1 MLIAPFKVVLDAMIT
16 TTSPRHPLP
25 DGQLELLGAV
35 DTVTGAMTRIESGGA
50 ALLVDCGIAQ
60 GREAARWVFPEAARD
75 VDAVLLTHGH
85 NDHVGSLPMLL
96 DGGFD
101 RPIYGTR
108 ATLEVAELVLRD
120 GLSLNG
126 ASERD
131 LRTFRQR
138 FRDLAHAVPYDTA
151 VEVPGFSGTTTFREA
166 GHILGSASMDLQ
178 SDRARVIVSG
188 DLGRPDSPILRDYCE
203 SWGERPVDLVVME
216 STYGDREHRCSH
228 DDVERELERIVR
240 SAAERR
246 GHILVPAF
254 AIGRTQTLL
263 YHLNTLI
270 EARRVPNI
278 PVAVDTPMGLRV
290 TETYSES
297 RRLFDAEALEKIA
310 HGDDPLDFEGLYAV
324 WKGRDSARLRDVPGP
339 MLIIAGS
346 GMCTGGRIVGH
357 LQELLPLDST
367 TVLFVGFQAPGTP
380 GRAIQEAAQVRSR
393 SAGASAGSGST
404 RSGTVRLAHESVP
417 VRATIETLS
426 GLSAHADRGELLRWL
441 RAIPSPGR
449 VALHHGEVEAQ
460 EGFRRW
466 AGEILRSPASP
477 A

>member
-1 MLIAPFKVVLDAMIT
+1 MIEIT
-16 TTSPRHPLP
+16 TARHLLP
-25 DGQLELLGAV
+25 DGRLELLGAV
-35 DTVTGAMTRIESGGA
+35 DAVTGAMTRIESGGA

-75 VDAVLLTHGH
+75 ANAVLLTHGH
-85 NDHVGSLPMLL
+85 NDHVGSLPILL

-101 RPIYGTR
+101 GPIYGTR

-120 GLSLNG
+120 GLSLSG

-131 LRTFRQR
+131 LRTFRRR
-138 FRDLAHAVPYDTA
+138 FQELARAVPYDRA
-151 VEVPGFSGTTTFREA
+151 VQVPGFSGAATFREA
-166 GHILGSASMDLQ
+166 GHILGSASVDLE
-178 SDRARVIVSG
+178 SDGARVIVSG

-240 SAAERR
+240 SAVERR

-263 YHLNTLI
+263 YHLNTLV

-290 TETYSES
+290 TETYAES
-297 RRLFDAEALEKIA
+297 RRLFDAEALAKIA
-310 HGDDPLDFEGLYAV
+310 RGDDPLDFDGLYAV
-324 WKGRDSARLRDVPGP
+324 WKERDSARLRDVPGP
-339 MLIIAGS
+339 MLVIAGS

-380 GRAIQEAAQVRSR
+380 GRAIQEAAQERGRSGGPGAR
-393 SAGASAGSGST
+393 SA
-404 RSGTVRLAHESVP
+404 TVRLAHETVP
-417 VRATIETLS
+417 VRATVETLS
-426 GLSAHADRGELLRWL
+426 GLSAHADRLELLRWL
-441 RAIPSPGR
+441 RAIPSPR
-449 VALHHGEVEAQ
+449 RIALHHGEPEAQ
-460 EGFRRW
+460 LGFQRW
-466 AGEILRSPASP
+466 AGALMAGK
-477 A
+477 